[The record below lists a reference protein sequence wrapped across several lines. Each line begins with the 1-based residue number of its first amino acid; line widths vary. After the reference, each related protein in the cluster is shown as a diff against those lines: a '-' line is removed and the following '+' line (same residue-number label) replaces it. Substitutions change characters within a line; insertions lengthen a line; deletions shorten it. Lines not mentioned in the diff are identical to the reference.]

1 MRFPVKAVLP
11 LLAVALLLGGCGTP
25 QLFYDRTELRHE
37 PLPEKQVRA
46 LPDEILRRLDGRRA
60 VWVDADGKEMALNA
74 ATLPLLPTAEI
85 GALWAAVLLGRTGGE
100 YDMRIHVVGQGSSP
114 VSVLIGQNDSLRVL
128 SSRGDAPREAALT
141 ESKIRERFGLER
153 NFRGDWSEAERQSL
167 TESLALL
174 LPEELT
180 VLRTVRFE
188 RSQRDLGRDKAARYE
203 LDGCLARITL
213 YPAGARFNRYLFVGD
228 VAAPRDAVLF
238 PLLHEI
244 GHAVERAPARR
255 ALCVAES
262 HRVAAEKYRSDA
274 WRLRDQP
281 ARYNALIRRHDELV
295 RRYDELIAEA
305 ERLRGPGPVIA
316 AYARALAG
324 LPPPTDYGRESVQE
338 SFAESFALFHA
349 DPKALLRARPAVY
362 RWFASGGH
370 VKAMDAAVVGG
381 VLEEDDDG
389 GEDSPW

>member
-1 MRFPVKAVLP
+1 MRFPVQAVLP
-11 LLAVALLLGGCGTP
+11 FLALPLLLAGCGTP

-37 PLPEKQVRA
+37 PLPEKQVRE
-46 LPDEILRRLDGRRA
+46 LPEEILRRLDGRRA
-60 VWVDADGKEMALNA
+60 VWVDVDGKETPLNS
-74 ATLPLLPTAEI
+74 ATLPLLPTAEL

-100 YDMRIHVVGQGSSP
+100 YDMRIHVAGKGAAP
-114 VSVLIGQNDSLRVL
+114 VSVLIGGNDSLRIL

-141 ESKIRERFGLER
+141 ETKIRERFGLHKT
-153 NFRGDWSEAERQSL
+153 FRGEWSEAERQSL
-167 TESLALL
+167 AESLALL
-174 LPEELT
+174 LPDELA

-213 YPAGARFNRYLFVGD
+213 YPAGAGFNRFLFVGD
-228 VAAPRDAVLF
+228 IAAPRDAVLF

-244 GHAVERAPARR
+244 GHAVERAPARH
-255 ALCVAES
+255 ALCTAES
-262 HRVAAEKYRSDA
+262 LRAAAEKYRSDA

-305 ERLRGPGPVIA
+305 ELLRNPGPVIT
-316 AYARALAG
+316 AYLRALAG
-324 LPPPTDYGRESVQE
+324 LPPPTDYGRESLQE

-349 DPKALLRARPAVY
+349 DPQALLRARPALY
-362 RWFASGGH
+362 RWFATGGH
-370 VKAMDAAVVGG
+370 VQAMNAAIPRGAS
-381 VLEEDDDG
+381 EAEDEG